1 MNKYK
6 MTVICNGHYD
16 GGGEPIEAENAK
28 AALAI
33 AVESERDVIETMRAE
48 CPEAFEVEI
57 IVTNLADE
65 EDTESQT
72 LAIQS
77 LAELELEEAESE
89 DGEEIASVT
98 EGKEYGHVPGNR
110 YHDVKVTI
118 EKLTSDWRVRVV
130 ETFGSCQG
138 NFNYVEDHRNSVV
151 YVSSDLEDAVD
162 TAQKKANKAGIER
175 EYSDKALAQAQAEV
189 ISAKTT

>member
-1 MNKYK
+1 MKKYE
-6 MTVICNGHYD
+6 MTVNGE
-16 GGGEPIEAENAK
+16 GGGEPIVAENAK

-33 AVESERDVIETMRAE
+33 AVESERDVIEGLRDI

-57 IVTNLADE
+57 AVTNLDDD

-77 LAELELEEAESE
+77 VAELELEEAESE
-89 DGEEIASVT
+89 EGKVVANVT
-98 EGKEYGHVPGNR
+98 ESKEYGHVPGHR
-110 YHDVKVTI
+110 YHDVKVVI
-118 EKLTSDWRVRVV
+118 EKLSSDWRVRVV

-162 TAQKKANKAGIER
+162 TVQEMADKAGIER
-175 EYSDKALAQAQAEV
+175 KYSEMALAQAQSEAL
-189 ISAKTT
+189 ATKTA